1 MNTHGDTCD
10 GDVASIAG
18 DQSCGKRKII
28 IENKLI
34 THYYRKPITGAHSV
48 ERIFSDVRAYLPSD
62 MQVKVC
68 VSPYQ
73 SSGVLKRIYSIV
85 HAWFYQGD
93 VNHVTGEVHFLTYL
107 LKRRKTVLTILDCV
121 MMERLQGFRRWIF
134 WFFWLWLPEKRCAV
148 VTVISEATRQQ
159 VLNFLHCDLNKVRVI
174 YCNVSDE
181 FKPAS
186 KVFNQN
192 CPRIL
197 HVGTSPNKNIER
209 LIAALDGL
217 SCKLVIVG
225 HLSDAH
231 KQALVRHRID
241 CENLV
246 DLSREALVEQYIL
259 CDILMF
265 VSTYEGF
272 GLPIVEA
279 NAVGRPVLTSNIWS
293 MPEVAG
299 NAACLVDPFNVDEI
313 RVGVLRVMSDVNYR
327 EQLVANGFVNVKR
340 FQIESIAKQY
350 SDLYSE
356 IFSQSQVRGR

>member
-1 MNTHGDTCD
+1 MKES
-10 GDVASIAG
+10 SI
-18 DQSCGKRKII
+18 KKM
-28 IENKLI
+28 LI
-34 THYYRKPITGAHSV
+34 THYHRKTITGAHSV
-48 ERIFSDVRAYLPSD
+48 ERIFSDVRAYLPSEF
-62 MQVKVC
+62 QVKVC

-73 SSGVLKRIYSIV
+73 SSGVLKRIYNIV
-85 HAWFYQGD
+85 QAWFHQGD
-93 VNHVTGEVHFLTYL
+93 VNHVTGDVHFLTYL

-121 MMERLQGFRRWIF
+121 MMERLYGFRRWLF
-134 WFFWLWLPEKRCAV
+134 WLFWLWLPEKRCSV
-148 VTVISEATRQQ
+148 ITVISEATRQQ
-159 VLNFLHCDLNKVRVI
+159 VLRYLHCDPNKVKVI

-181 FKPAS
+181 FKPS
-186 KVFNQN
+186 PKTFKDSY
-192 CPRIL
+192 PRLLQI
-197 HVGTSPNKNIER
+197 GTSSNKNIER

-217 SCKLVIVG
+217 GCRLVIVG
-225 HLSDAH
+225 YLSDAH

-279 NAVGRPVLTSNIWS
+279 HAVGRPVLTSNIWS
-293 MPEVAG
+293 MPEVAR

-313 RVGVLRVMSDVNYR
+313 RAGVLRVIGDANYR
-327 EQLVANGFVNVKR
+327 EQLVANGFENVKR
-340 FQIESIAKQY
+340 FEIKNIAKQY
-350 SDLYSE
+350 ADLYYD